1 MRGEG
6 FSRRQYR
13 VLAILA
19 LVNFVN
25 YVDRQILFP
34 LFPAL
39 RHEFGLTF
47 LQLGSLAT
55 AFTVVLSLA
64 SLPLGMLADRS
75 SRRKVISF
83 GVIFWSFATF
93 LSGLATSF
101 RFLLGAR
108 ALVGVGEAAY
118 TPAGTAIISATFPQR
133 VRARVQAIF
142 DTGMFIGGAVGIALG
157 GIMAQWVG
165 WRDAFFIVGIPGLL
179 LGLLALTLPENALG
193 DGQAQHHGIA
203 ISYLLRRRSYVLILI
218 SGWFSAF
225 AGYSYITWGPEFVQD
240 YLNFTPREAGLVLGS
255 IVILAGMGGVLT
267 GATLADL
274 LASRIKGGRAMTV
287 PIGFLISV
295 PFIYSGLHATSKL
308 HFMIFFGVGT
318 FFMTWYHGPVTA
330 TIHDLIPARGH
341 ATALGF
347 YSLFVNLFSMALAPV
362 IVGRIADQKNLL
374 SALHISVL
382 AQISGAL
389 FFVLAILAIKAEN
402 RLISGVG
409 PETLLVNG
417 AVSPNSELRKRV
429 EAFLREDEE

>member
-1 MRGEG
+1 MRGEKY
-6 FSRRQYR
+6 SREQYR

-34 LFPAL
+34 LFPFI
-39 RHEFGLTF
+39 RRDFGLTF
-47 LQLGSLAT
+47 FELGWLAT
-55 AFTVVLSLA
+55 AFTIVLSIG
-64 SLPLGMLADRS
+64 SLPLGMLADRV
-75 SRRKVISF
+75 SRKKVISF

-93 LSGLATSF
+93 LSGIAPSF

-157 GIMAQWVG
+157 GIMAQWLG
-165 WRDAFFIVGIPGLL
+165 WRAAFFLVGIPGLV
-179 LGLLALTLPENALG
+179 LGLLALTLPSNSVADKAEA
-193 DGQAQHHGIA
+193 HEGIA
-203 ISYLLRRRSYVLILI
+203 ISYLLRRKPYVLVLI

-225 AGYSYITWGPEFVQD
+225 AGYSYIAWGPEFVQD
-240 YLNFTPREAGLVLGS
+240 YLHFTSREAGVMLGTV
-255 IVILAGMGGVLT
+255 VILAGMGGVLT
-267 GATLADL
+267 GATLADY
-274 LASRIKGGRAMTV
+274 LARRVSAGRAMTV

-318 FFMTWYHGPVTA
+318 FFLTWYHGPVTA

-347 YSLFVNLFSMALAPV
+347 YSLFVNLFSMALAP
-362 IVGRIADQKNLL
+362 IIIGRIADEKNLL
-374 SALHISVL
+374 SALHISVV
-382 AQISGAL
+382 AQILGAL

-409 PETLLVNG
+409 PETLNQ
-417 AVSPNSELRKRV
+417 AMQPREET
-429 EAFLREDEE
+429 EAASNV

>member
-6 FSRRQYR
+6 FSRKQYR

-34 LFPAL
+34 LFPLL
-39 RHEFGLTF
+39 RRDFGLTF
-47 LQLGSLAT
+47 FQLGSLAT
-55 AFTVVLSLA
+55 AFTVVLSIG
-64 SLPLGMLADRS
+64 SLPLGMLADRT
-75 SRRKVISF
+75 SRKKVIGF

-93 LSGLATSF
+93 LSGIASSF

-157 GIMAQWVG
+157 GVMAQSFG
-165 WRDAFFIVGIPGLL
+165 WRAAFFIVGIPGLL
-179 LGLLALTLPENALG
+179 LGLLALTLPENASA
-193 DGQAQHHGIA
+193 DGPAHEPGIA
-203 ISYLLRRRSYVLILI
+203 LSYLLRRRPYILILI

-225 AGYSYITWGPEFVQD
+225 AGYSYIAWGPEFVQD
-240 YLNFTPREAGLVLGS
+240 YLKFTPREAGLVLGS
-255 IVILAGMGGVLT
+255 VVILAGMGGVLT
-267 GATLADL
+267 GASLADFC
-274 LASRIKGGRAMTV
+274 ASRFSGGRALTV

-308 HFMIFFGVGT
+308 QFMIFFGVGT
-318 FFMTWYHGPVTA
+318 FFLTWYHGPVTA
-330 TIHDLIPARGH
+330 TIHDLIPAHGH

-347 YSLFVNLFSMALAPV
+347 YSLFVNLFSMALAPIV
-362 IVGRIADQKNLL
+362 IGRVADRKNLL
-374 SALHISVL
+374 FALHISVV
-382 AQISGAL
+382 AQILGAL

-409 PETLLVNG
+409 PETLQPAIQPPDQTG
-417 AVSPNSELRKRV
+417 ANV
-429 EAFLREDEE
+429 